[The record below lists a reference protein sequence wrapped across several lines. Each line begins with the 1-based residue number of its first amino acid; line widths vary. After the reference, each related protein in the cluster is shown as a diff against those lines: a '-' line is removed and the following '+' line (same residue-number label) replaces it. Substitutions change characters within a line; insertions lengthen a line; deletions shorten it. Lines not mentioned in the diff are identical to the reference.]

1 MTQIRDGF
9 KLAEEDM
16 RIRGMGELMGPR
28 QHGMSDLAMRALEQP
43 ELINEV
49 RQEAERVIEL
59 DPGLEHS
66 PRLKAAIAHRLDVTS
81 IS

>member
-1 MTQIRDGF
+1 MQ
-9 KLAEEDM
+9 
-16 RIRGMGELMGPR
+16 
-28 QHGMSDLAMRALEQP
+28 ALEQP

-49 RQEAERVIEL
+49 RQEAESVIAS

-66 PRLKAAIAHRLDVTS
+66 PGLKAAIARRLDVTS